1 MCEALQSS
9 VVAALVENRSPAVQ
23 PSNDRRRRTLMKRF
37 HSRPLSLCA
46 PLLFSAPACGARL
59 YFLSLLFFHSS
70 SSPPRGLSYSVFLLR
85 LPPSPS
91 LSPGGELECRA
102 VTSLAFGSR
111 KNDWCRAARFNT
123 YLGYLYRFGVAWDV
137 VTFCL
142 LVPLIHTLRLRIL
155 ILMGKG
161 IWHLNVP

>member
-1 MCEALQSS
+1 MRATLVFCPSLRCASLFPVSS
-9 VVAALVENRSPAVQ
+9 
-23 PSNDRRRRTLMKRF
+23 F
-37 HSRPLSLCA
+37 I
-46 PLLFSAPACGARL
+46 F
-59 YFLSLLFFHSS
+59 FLSFFFFHSS

-85 LPPSPS
+85 LPPSLPLS
-91 LSPGGELECRA
+91 LGGELECHA

-142 LVPLIHTLRLRIL
+142 LVPLIHTLRLRTL

-161 IWHLNVP
+161 IWHLNVTLLGYEL